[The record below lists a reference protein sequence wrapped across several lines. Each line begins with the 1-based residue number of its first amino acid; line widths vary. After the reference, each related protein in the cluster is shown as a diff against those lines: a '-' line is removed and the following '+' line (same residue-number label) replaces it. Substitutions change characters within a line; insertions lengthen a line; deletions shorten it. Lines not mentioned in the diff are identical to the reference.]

1 MRFIPTAAHG
11 LADYVVGLI
20 VAGLPFY
27 YDWTGAP
34 RVAFVALGLLV
45 ICYSLLTD
53 YELGLVR
60 VLRIRFHLLLDALF
74 GLAMLVAPTLLRL
87 PSGSRTSVYVIG
99 VLSLV
104 LSVTTKIS
112 CARHPVRHNEL
123 GENS

>member
-1 MRFIPTAAHG
+1 MRFIPTALHG

-27 YDWTGAP
+27 FGWTGAS
-34 RVAFVALGLLV
+34 RVTFVTLGVLV

-74 GLAMLVAPTLLRL
+74 GLAMLAIPMLLHL
-87 PSGSRTSVYVIG
+87 PNDSRIPVYVIG
-99 VLSLV
+99 VLSLL
-104 LSVTTKIS
+104 LSLTTKIRAQGTRS
-112 CARHPVRHNEL
+112 DATI
-123 GENS
+123 